1 MMDDFIRPPK
11 KEVKQETK
19 QRPIKEVLIV
29 ILIIVCLA
37 IGYFAGYVSK
47 KNVIVKSKNDSSIIN
62 EVYDTLDKY
71 WVNTNDQD
79 VSLNTSAIE
88 GMVAGLNDSHSSYLT
103 SKEAVEFNQTVA
115 GNYQGIGVGFSMVEQ
130 GAMITKV
137 YSDSPASKAGLKVG
151 DIITKADGNELAQA
165 STDQV
170 RDYVRGEDGTE
181 VTLTILSNQK
191 TSDVTVTR
199 GALDTSAFYE
209 IRKQGNV
216 SFGYIELSTFGTDTA
231 KQVETAL
238 EMFKKKNIQTLVI
251 DLRDNGG
258 GYLTAA
264 TDILDL
270 FFTSDEVIYQMKEK
284 NSAAK
289 KYYAESD
296 KKYEFENGY
305 ILVNE
310 NTASSAEIM
319 TAAMKDLGKAK
330 IVGTKTFGKGITQKI
345 EKLSDGSGL
354 VYTDAELRSP
364 NGTTWHG
371 TGITPD
377 VVVEYDK
384 NAGTDAQ
391 LNAAMN
397 LLK

>member
-1 MMDDFIRPPK
+1 
-11 KEVKQETK
+11 
-19 QRPIKEVLIV
+19 
-29 ILIIVCLA
+29 
-37 IGYFAGYVSK
+37 
-47 KNVIVKSKNDSSIIN
+47 
-62 EVYDTLDKY
+62 
-71 WVNTNDQD
+71 
-79 VSLNTSAIE
+79 
-88 GMVAGLNDSHSSYLT
+88 
-103 SKEAVEFNQTVA
+103 
-115 GNYQGIGVGFSMVEQ
+115 MVEQ

-231 KQVETAL
+231 KQVEIAL

-296 KKYEFENGY
+296 KKWLY
-305 ILVNE
+305 
-310 NTASSAEIM
+310 SC
-319 TAAMKDLGKAK
+319 K
-330 IVGTKTFGKGITQKI
+330 
-345 EKLSDGSGL
+345 
-354 VYTDAELRSP
+354 
-364 NGTTWHG
+364 
-371 TGITPD
+371 
-377 VVVEYDK
+377 
-384 NAGTDAQ
+384 
-391 LNAAMN
+391 
-397 LLK
+397 